1 MNQNQSGALALVG
14 SGEYLPEAQEL
25 EAELLRFGI
34 SRGKRNTYIQIPT
47 AAGKE
52 GEDRLDFWRQR
63 GADQAAR
70 IGCEVKYLPVLSR
83 EDAFN
88 EQWIEEIKSA
98 GLIYFS
104 GGDPVHLAEV
114 FADTPMWRAIVQ
126 AWHEGASLSG
136 CSAGAMAF
144 GGKIIGIRRSHI
156 TEGLGLIPDIEVIP
170 HYDKFLGWLPDR
182 VTAAI
187 VRKDANTALLGID
200 ENTAVVLTDQW
211 RKYGTGKVHVLRGEF
226 ELSEEL
232 FPYN

>member
-1 MNQNQSGALALVG
+1 MKNNQPGALALVG
-14 SGEYLPEAQEL
+14 SGEYLPEAQLL
-25 EAELLRFGI
+25 EAELLRLGI
-34 SRGKRNTYIQIPT
+34 SRGKSNTYIQIPT

-70 IGCEVKYLPVLSR
+70 IGCEVQYLPVLTR
-83 EDAFN
+83 EDAHN
-88 EQWIEEIKSA
+88 AQWIEEINSA

-114 FADTPMWRAIVQ
+114 FADTPMWQAIVQ
-126 AWHEGASLSG
+126 AWREGASLAG

-156 TEGLGLIPDIEVIP
+156 SAGLNLLPEIEVIP

-187 VRKDANTALLGID
+187 VRKDADTALLGID
-200 ENTAVVLTDQW
+200 ENTALVLTDKW
-211 RKYGTGKVHVLRGEF
+211 RKYGDGKVHILRGEF
-226 ELSEEL
+226 ELSEDP

>member
-1 MNQNQSGALALVG
+1 MKNNQPGALALVG
-14 SGEYLPEAQEL
+14 SGEYLPEAQLL

-34 SRGKRNTYIQIPT
+34 SRGKSKTYIQIPT

-83 EDAFN
+83 QDAFN
-88 EQWIEEIKSA
+88 EQWIKDINSA

-114 FADTPMWRAIVQ
+114 FADTPMWQAIVQ
-126 AWHEGASLSG
+126 AWHEGASLAG

-156 TEGLGLIPDIEVIP
+156 SAGLNLLPEIEVIP

-187 VRKDANTALLGID
+187 VRKDADTALLGID
-200 ENTAVVLTDQW
+200 ENTALVLTDKW
-211 RKYGTGKVHVLRGEF
+211 RKYGTGKVHILRGEF
-226 ELSEEL
+226 EMSEEL

>member
-1 MNQNQSGALALVG
+1 MKNNQPGALALVG
-14 SGEYLPEAQEL
+14 SGEYLPEAQLL
-25 EAELLRFGI
+25 ETELLRFGI
-34 SRGKRNTYIQIPT
+34 SRGKSNTYIQIPT

-63 GADQAAR
+63 GAEQGAR
-70 IGCEVKYLPVLSR
+70 IGCEVKYLPVLTR

-88 EQWIEEIKSA
+88 EQWIAEIKSA

-114 FADTPMWRAIVQ
+114 FADTPMWQAIVQ
-126 AWHEGASLSG
+126 SWREGASLAG

-156 TEGLGLIPDIEVIP
+156 SAGLNLLPEIEVIP

-187 VRKDANTALLGID
+187 VRKDADTALLGID
-200 ENTAVVLTDQW
+200 ENTALVLTDKW
-211 RKYGTGKVHVLRGEF
+211 RKYGTGNVHILRGEF
-226 ELSEEL
+226 EMSEEL
-232 FPYN
+232 FPNN